1 MLINQTTDIQ
11 DEQAL
16 YVCVIMYASSSGEKK
31 VLLQLCFLS
40 MSRLLHKLMQMK
52 GWYVRVN
59 SSGSNFLE
67 SRKI

>member
-31 VLLQLCFLS
+31 SVAAVMFSL
-40 MSRLLHKLMQMK
+40 
-52 GWYVRVN
+52 YV
-59 SSGSNFLE
+59 
-67 SRKI
+67 